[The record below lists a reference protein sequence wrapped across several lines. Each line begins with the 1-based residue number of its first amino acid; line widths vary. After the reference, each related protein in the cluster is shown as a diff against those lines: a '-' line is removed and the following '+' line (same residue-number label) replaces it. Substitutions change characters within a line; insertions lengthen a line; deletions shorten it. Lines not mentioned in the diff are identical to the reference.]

1 MKLFENKRAIGF
13 ERSLFFF
20 FFLNVLKVYVLL
32 CFNEWSCI
40 LCLLHISFGCWH
52 KLSSYLKRE
61 PVQKCGPR
69 LIYFGSDT
77 SNSGS
82 KICTVHTM
90 PSYPLISIREAWDIL
105 AEPQLSVQL
114 GKIQD
119 TLSFHLYGTTKSRN
133 GLFLQIPVYDQSPT
147 FIFFPPHDHIPVLS
161 L

>member
-1 MKLFENKRAIGF
+1 MFCCASTSDPAFFVFCTLVLGAGVSRRAVWR
-13 ERSLFFF
+13 ESLHR
-20 FFLNVLKVYVLL
+20 NA
-32 CFNEWSCI
+32 
-40 LCLLHISFGCWH
+40 
-52 KLSSYLKRE
+52 
-61 PVQKCGPR
+61 GPR

-90 PSYPLISIREAWDIL
+90 PSYPLISIREARDVL
-105 AEPQLSVQL
+105 AEPQLSSQL

-133 GLFLQIPVYDQSPT
+133 GLFLQIPVFYRSPT
-147 FIFFPPHDHIPVLS
+147 FFFMFSPPHDHIPVLS